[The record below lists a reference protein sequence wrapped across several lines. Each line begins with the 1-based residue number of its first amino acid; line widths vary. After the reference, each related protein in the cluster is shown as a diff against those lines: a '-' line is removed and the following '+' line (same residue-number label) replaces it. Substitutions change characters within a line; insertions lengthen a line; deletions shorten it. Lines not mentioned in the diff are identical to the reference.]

1 MKKVKDFMTKE
12 VVTVSRPTPILEVMK
27 IFSEHHYGGLPVVDE
42 ENRLLGIVTKKELLM
57 MFIPDYFD
65 LLGDLSY
72 IEDFGLLKAEALP
85 ELNQLLV
92 IDDVMIRKPVT
103 ATENM
108 PLLAAASVMAHRH
121 LNILPVVRDD
131 KVVGIISQ
139 MDICR
144 AVYRVEKKK

>member
-1 MKKVKDFMTKE
+1 MKVKDFMTKK
-12 VVTVSRPTPILEVMK
+12 VVTVTRSTPILEAME

-65 LLGDLSY
+65 ILGDLSY
-72 IEDFGLLKAEALP
+72 IEDFGLLKAEVFP
-85 ELNQLLV
+85 ELKQLLV
-92 IDDVMIRKPVT
+92 IDDIMIRKPVT
-103 ATENM
+103 ATEDM
-108 PLLAAASVMAHRH
+108 PLLAAASIMAHHH
-121 LNILPVVRDD
+121 LNILPIVRDD

>member
-1 MKKVKDFMTKE
+1 
-12 VVTVSRPTPILEVMK
+12 
-27 IFSEHHYGGLPVVDE
+27 
-42 ENRLLGIVTKKELLM
+42 M

-72 IEDFGLLKAEALP
+72 IEDFGLLKAEVLP

-92 IDDVMIRKPVT
+92 IDDIMIRKPVT
-103 ATENM
+103 VTEKT
-108 PLLAAASVMAHRH
+108 PLLAAASVMAHHR
-121 LNILPVVRDD
+121 LNILPVVKND

-144 AVYRVEKKK
+144 AVYRIEKKK

>member
-1 MKKVKDFMTKE
+1 MKVKDFMTKE
-12 VVTVSRPTPILEVMK
+12 VVTVTRSTPILEAMK

-42 ENRLLGIVTKKELLM
+42 ENRILGIVTKKELLM

-72 IEDFGLLKAEALP
+72 IEDFGLLKAEVLP

-92 IDDVMIRKPVT
+92 IDDIMIKKPVT
-103 ATENM
+103 ATEDM
-108 PLLAAASVMAHRH
+108 PLLAAASVMAHHH

>member
-1 MKKVKDFMTKE
+1 MTRE
-12 VVTVSRPTPILEVMK
+12 VVTVTRSTPILEAME

-72 IEDFGLLKAEALP
+72 IEDFGLLRAEVLP

-92 IDDVMIRKPVT
+92 IDDIMIRKPVT
-103 ATENM
+103 ATEDM
-108 PLLAAASVMAHRH
+108 PLLAAASIMAHHH
-121 LNILPVVRDD
+121 LNILPIVRDD

>member
-1 MKKVKDFMTKE
+1 MKVKDFMTKE
-12 VVTVSRPTPILEVMK
+12 VVTATRSTPILEAMK

-42 ENRLLGIVTKKELLM
+42 ENRILGIVTKKELLM

-72 IEDFGLLKAEALP
+72 IEDFGLLKAEVLP
-85 ELNQLLV
+85 ELNQLLI
-92 IDDVMIRKPVT
+92 ID
-103 ATENM
+103 TEDM
-108 PLLAAASVMAHRH
+108 PLLAAASVMAHHH
-121 LNILPVVRDD
+121 LHTLPVVREN